1 MSGILG
7 IWNRDGRPINASL
20 LDGLARTLTHR
31 GPDGCALWTDR
42 SIGLACQLLHVT
54 PESSIEVQPLAL
66 FSGSVVVFDGRL
78 DNRDELFALLRPI
91 TDLADDAPDPALVL
105 AAYEHFGEQF
115 PGRLAGD
122 FALGLFD
129 PTRRKLLLARD
140 PIGVRPLY
148 YARAGSTFLFA
159 SEIKTILAHPLITP
173 EPNDD
178 ILAECLLGG
187 PGDASDKTCFKQV
200 FSVPPAHLAL
210 VSPDGTAVRRYWDF
224 DLTRCIR
231 YPSFEDY
238 REAFL
243 EHFTRAVQRRMRSA
257 APVVVSVS
265 GGLDSS
271 SILCV
276 AERLKRSEPFR
287 HPAIK
292 GLSYLSADGTPSDEK
307 EFLVAIERDY
317 QIAIGRL
324 PLDRPGLLDGA
335 REEIWH
341 SEAPFLDGQWSD
353 AVGFFRAARGLGA
366 RTILTGHWADQVL
379 FDQAYLIDLF
389 RRPSWSDIR
398 RHLRAYAFWMSDTDP
413 ASFRN
418 QFLRDLVKYLM
429 PDRLHPLL
437 RRLRAHTGNPHW
449 FAPSFQRRQLNRAC
463 TTLPVPRAPASAHA
477 RSLYEQVR
485 TSHQAMCMEWQ
496 NKVAAPYGIEVAF
509 PFLDRD
515 LLSFLMSIPGEMQ
528 TKDGVPKALLR
539 ESMRGILPDEIVRR
553 RWKADF
559 THLVNES
566 MVNDYDRIAD
576 VLKNEP
582 LAVRM
587 GYIDR
592 DRLRSELVRLKSMI
606 HGPTCEHAWGLMDL
620 LGLEY
625 WLQLFMHAPR
635 SQDALQTMP
644 ELPTATAS
652 GGAR

>member
-7 IWNRDGRPINASL
+7 TWNRDGRPVEESL
-20 LDGLARTLTHR
+20 IRKLARTMAHR
-31 GPDGCALWTDR
+31 GPDGCGLWTR
-42 SIGLACQLLHVT
+42 GGAGLACQLLRVT
-54 PESSIEVQPLAL
+54 PESSAEVQPLVSS
-66 FSGSVVVFDGRL
+66 SGSVLVFDGRL
-78 DNRDELFALLRPI
+78 DNRDELLALLRPG
-91 TDLADDAPDPALVL
+91 TELADNAPDPALAL
-105 AAYEHFGEQF
+105 AAYERFGEQF

-129 PTRRKLLLARD
+129 PTCRTLLLARD
-140 PIGVRPLY
+140 PLGVRPLH
-148 YARAGSTFLFA
+148 YAVAGSTFLFA
-159 SEIKTILAHPLITP
+159 SEIKAILAHPLITP

-178 ILAECLLGG
+178 MLAECLLGG
-187 PGDASDKTCFKQV
+187 PGDAADMTCFKRV
-200 FSVPPAHLAL
+200 FSVPPAHVAL
-210 VSPDGTAVRRYWDF
+210 VSPGGMRVRRYWDF

-238 REAFL
+238 IEAFR
-243 EHFTRAVQRRMRSA
+243 EHFTRAVRRRMRSA

-276 AERLKRSEPFR
+276 AERLKRSDPSR
-287 HPAIK
+287 HPAVR

-317 QIAIGRL
+317 RIAIGRL

-341 SEAPFLDGQWSD
+341 SEAPCLDGQWSD
-353 AVGFFRAARGLGA
+353 AVGFFRTARELGA

-389 RRPSWSDIR
+389 RRPAWGDIH

-413 ASFRN
+413 ACFRN
-418 QFLRDLVKYLM
+418 QFLRDLVKCLV

-437 RRLRAHTGNPHW
+437 RRLRAHSSNPQW
-449 FAPSFQRRQLNRAC
+449 FAPAFHRRRLHRAF
-463 TTLPVPRAPASAHA
+463 TTLAIPRVPASAHA
-477 RSLYEQVR
+477 RSLYRQVR
-485 TSHQAMCMEWQ
+485 TSHQATCMEWQ
-496 NKVAAPYGIEVAF
+496 NKIAAPYGIEIAF

-515 LLSFLMSIPGEMQ
+515 LLSFLMSIPGEIQ

-539 ESMRGILPDEIVRR
+539 EAMRGILPVEIVRR

-566 MVNDYDRIAD
+566 MANDYDRIVD
-576 VLKNEP
+576 VLKDEP
-582 LAVRM
+582 FAVRM
-587 GYIDR
+587 GYIDH
-592 DRLRSELVRLKSMI
+592 DMLRSELVRLKSLVNG
-606 HGPTCEHAWGLMDL
+606 HTCEHTWGLMDL
-620 LGLEY
+620 LGLEF
-625 WLQLFMHAPR
+625 WLRLFTHAHRP
-635 SQDALQTMP
+635 QDALQTMP
-644 ELPTATAS
+644 ERPAATAP
-652 GGAR
+652 GGER